1 MSGAGGAL
9 QTGATAALSDITGL
23 NGVYPGTPIQ
33 ATAPFAIVEIGPETD
48 WGHKNGAGRELRL
61 AVIVRDEGE
70 TPDRVRVLADAARQH
85 VEQMAAE
92 QGGWRIV
99 SLALLRARIVQEKGG
114 EWAALTEWRAR
125 MLAL

>member
-33 ATAPFAIVEIGPETD
+33 AAAPFAIVEIGPETD